1 MRSKKYLF
9 QVVVFVISSILSTSL
24 LFNPITLNAQT
35 QPSPQ
40 VTLEGTLSM
49 YMVTRYGD
57 SLQELDRYRRTTKE
71 GEYVAFILKTDEKL
85 DMTQYLKGEELAP
98 LLEYGETMQSEFLMV
113 QDFESDEPFSGKD
126 FAAQYANKRIRVT
139 GSLFFPMASWHYV
152 TPVAIEYSG
161 VELVTSDYSVKDEV
175 VSDTLDPMKYY
186 YDFEFRGSEAHA
198 YARELSRFAE
208 TLLHD
213 ETTFKADLSAKLDKL
228 RITLQTSPD
237 GKLKVYSWHDG
248 DEGSAMNYHSI
259 YQTYRDGRFLA
270 VFMEDY
276 YYEPRAIY
284 QLETTDGPVYLIQY
298 FLRESGW
305 SYAIGV
311 DAFTINKDG
320 GLVPA
325 EIFECIPEL
334 YENASGYA
342 NRLAVECSP
351 IPSSLYLEGAWVDN
365 FFFAITRKDFY
376 MPHYAQNKK
385 PNEED
390 VMTDFYHRFE
400 WDGEKFRYKQ
410 LVFNPVL
417 AKYLPEGWLKEELEL
432 ENSIVRIDSVADGS
446 YRYIVW
452 KRDKMFSAAPDKVI
466 PQGFYNAEK
475 QEYHFKDGD
484 NEYVY
489 NTAHKH
495 LKVLHTDPVT
505 KKIAVISINEP
516 TFPTDTNRLVIT
528 VTGKIQ
534 LYHFDMEGDMVPVKK
549 YRRTGEFEEI
559 GYFIELDHE
568 MDVKPY
574 FMEVEREYWDE
585 CGASTIVV
593 SRTRVFCS
601 NDIDLTPYRTRRVR
615 LTGWFESREFGWRNA
630 GPTVFVIQQ
639 VEVLENGE

>member
-1 MRSKKYLF
+1 MKKYPKENRLQF
-9 QVVVFVISSILSTSL
+9 LGCHPNKQTGVIILLGL
-24 LFNPITLNAQT
+24 LLGLSANLSAQT
-35 QPSPQ
+35 
-40 VTLEGTLSM
+40 
-49 YMVTRYGD
+49 
-57 SLQELDRYRRTTKE
+57 
-71 GEYVAFILKTDEKL
+71 
-85 DMTQYLKGEELAP
+85 
-98 LLEYGETMQSEFLMV
+98 
-113 QDFESDEPFSGKD
+113 
-126 FAAQYANKRIRVT
+126 
-139 GSLFFPMASWHYV
+139 
-152 TPVAIEYSG
+152 
-161 VELVTSDYSVKDEV
+161 
-175 VSDTLDPMKYY
+175 DTLDPMKYY
-186 YDFEFRGSEAHA
+186 NDFEFRGPEARA

-213 ETTFKADLSAKLDKL
+213 ETTFQADLSKKLDEL

-248 DEGSAMNYHSI
+248 DEGSAMNYYSI
-259 YQTYRDGRFLA
+259 CQTYRNGRFCA

-284 QLETTDGPVYLIQY
+284 QMETTDGSVYLIQY
-298 FLRESGW
+298 FSRESGW
-305 SYAIGV
+305 AYLIGV
-311 DAFTINKDG
+311 DAFTIDKDSG
-320 GLVPA
+320 IVPV
-325 EIFECIPEL
+325 EVFECIPYGKAE
-334 YENASGYA
+334 GYA
-342 NRLAVECSP
+342 AKLAVECSP
-351 IPSSLYLEGAWVDN
+351 VPPSLYLEGAWVDN
-365 FFFAITRKDFY
+365 LFFAITGKDFY
-376 MPHYAQNKK
+376 MPHYVKNKE

-417 AKYLPEGWLKEELEL
+417 AKYLPEGRLKEEFEL
-432 ENSIVRIDSVADGS
+432 GDTIVRIDSVADNS

-452 KRDKMFSAAPDKVI
+452 NRDKMFSAAPDLVI
-466 PQGFYNAEK
+466 TQGVYDAEK

-489 NTAHKH
+489 NTAHMH
-495 LKVLHTDPVT
+495 LKVLHTDPET
-505 KKIAVISINEP
+505 KKITVISKNES
-516 TFPTDTNRLVIT
+516 TFPTDTNRLVTT
-528 VTGKIQ
+528 VTGTLQ

-574 FMEVEREYWDE
+574 FMEIEREYWDE
-585 CGASTIVV
+585 CGTATIFV
-593 SRTRVFCS
+593 SRARVFCS

-630 GPTVFVIQQ
+630 GPAVFIIQQ

>member
-1 MRSKKYLF
+1 MER
-9 QVVVFVISSILSTSL
+9 
-24 LFNPITLNAQT
+24 N
-35 QPSPQ
+35 
-40 VTLEGTLSM
+40 
-49 YMVTRYGD
+49 
-57 SLQELDRYRRTTKE
+57 TTKNQLFLI
-71 GEYVAFILKTDEKL
+71 AF
-85 DMTQYLKGEELAP
+85 A
-98 LLEYGETMQSEFLMV
+98 MV
-113 QDFESDEPFSGKD
+113 LPAVMSGCGSGKHVS
-126 FAAQYANKRIRVT
+126 ANNST
-139 GSLFFPMASWHYV
+139 
-152 TPVAIEYSG
+152 
-161 VELVTSDYSVKDEV
+161 
-175 VSDTLDPMKYY
+175 KYY
-186 YDFEFRGSEAHA
+186 YAFDISDRA

-259 YQTYRDGRFLA
+259 YQTYNNGRFRA

-284 QLETTDGPVYLIQY
+284 QMETTDGPVYLIQY

-325 EIFECIPEL
+325 EVFECIPEL
-334 YENASGYA
+334 SEKAERCA
-342 NRLAVECSP
+342 ARLAVECSP
-351 IPSSLYLEGAWVDN
+351 VPPSLYLEGAWVDN
-365 FFFAITRKDFY
+365 FFFAITGEDVY

-400 WDGEKFRYKQ
+400 WNGEKFLYKQ

-417 AKYLPEGWLKEELEL
+417 AKYLPKGWLKEELEL

-452 KRDKMFSAAPDKVI
+452 NRDKMFSTAPDKVI
-466 PQGFYNAEK
+466 PQGFYNTEK

-505 KKIAVISINEP
+505 KKIAVISKNEP
-516 TFPTDTNRLVIT
+516 TFPTDTNRLFTT
-528 VTGKIQ
+528 VTGTLQ
-534 LYHFDMEGDMVPVKK
+534 LYCFKMEGDMVPVKK

-559 GYFIELDHE
+559 GYFIVLDCE
-568 MDVKPY
+568 MDVKP
-574 FMEVEREYWDE
+574 FFTVIEREYWDE
-585 CGASTIVV
+585 CGTSTIYVN
-593 SRTRVFCS
+593 RARVFCS
-601 NDIDLTPYRTRRVR
+601 NDIDLSPYRTRRVL

-630 GPTVFVIQQ
+630 GPAVFIIQQ